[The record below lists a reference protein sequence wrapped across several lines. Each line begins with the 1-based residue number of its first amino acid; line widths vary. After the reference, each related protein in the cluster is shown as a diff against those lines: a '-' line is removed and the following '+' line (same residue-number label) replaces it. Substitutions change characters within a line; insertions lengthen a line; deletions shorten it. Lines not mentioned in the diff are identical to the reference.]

1 MDEAEPSVR
10 NRELEPGSSD
20 YNLNEREANDLDTR
34 ATLLLGI
41 EQISSSFS
49 VSIVYYLDYID
60 RILPR

>member
-1 MDEAEPSVR
+1 MDEAEPSVL

-20 YNLNEREANDLDTR
+20 DNSNEREANDLDTR